1 MADVVNVMSMVSS
14 LATQFSA
21 IQAAQTQQ
29 AVGVAVARKT
39 LDAAEQQGQAVVSL
53 LEGAVQMQK
62 QSLNP
67 NVGRSL
73 DVTG

>member
-1 MADVVNVMSMVSS
+1 MVTS
-14 LATQFSA
+14 LASDFSA

-29 AVGVAVARKT
+29 AVGVAVAKKSM
-39 LDAAEQQGQAVVSL
+39 DAAKQQGQAAISL
-53 LEGAVQMQK
+53 LESAAQIQQ

-67 NVGRSL
+67 NVGRNL